1 MFGVDE
7 GAVGP
12 ELAGDL
18 VAGEELAGVFE
29 KHAENLEGLGVEAES
44 DALAAEL
51 AGGGVGFEG
60 SEAIAAVGWL
70 RAGHVWCRV

>member
-1 MFGVDE
+1 VFGVDE

-12 ELAGDL
+12 KLAGDL
-18 VAGEELAGVFE
+18 IASEELAGALE
-29 KHAENLEGLGVEAES
+29 EHAENLKGLGVEAEA

-51 AGGGVGFEG
+51 AGGGIGFEG

-70 RAGHVWCRV
+70 WAGHVSSRV

>member
-1 MFGVDE
+1 VFGVDE
-7 GAVGP
+7 GAAGP
-12 ELAGDL
+12 ELACDL
-18 VAGEELAGVFE
+18 VASEELAGALE
-29 KHAENLEGLGVEAES
+29 EHAEKLEGLGVEAEA

-70 RAGHVWCRV
+70 RAGHVW